1 MTAHVRRGPGPLK
14 LDVYILPD
22 IPELVCILVCK
33 VRPSSDEKDV
43 IARNVVGR
51 DRVKIWC
58 PLLDTYGDR

>member
-1 MTAHVRRGPGPLK
+1 MTAHVRRGPGPPK

-22 IPELVCILVCK
+22 TPELVCILICK
-33 VRPSSDEKDV
+33 VRPSSGEKDV

-51 DRVKIWC
+51 SVKIWC